1 MIAIITHIAASIA
14 AQFRFA
20 AAIWHDARAAQTQAD
35 QDWHMIG
42 R

>member
-1 MIAIITHIAASIA
+1 MIAIITHITAGIA

-20 AAIWHDARAAQTQAD
+20 AAVWHDARAASAQAD
-35 QDWHMIG
+35 RDWYMIG